1 MLPVNVTCS
10 LLVDRV
16 LTAGIPQDIPLMI
29 NIVSI
34 LTATGT
40 LVKLTDAIVNQTSSN
55 TAVFVTSQILT
66 ATVEDNVMI
75 EITPTRLPTACRHC
89 FALSHISLI
98 WFELWIITHL
108 GASRYQLIS
117 DEYRGTGLH
126 SEAALWWSLTTY
138 WICSP
143 YKVWC
148 DTFLLSLWYRDH
160 RNFSNLCKLKHH
172 PSLPPGQA
180 GNPLGRFVGRP
191 CLPRN
196 SSLSSLLDR

>member
-1 MLPVNVTCS
+1 MLPVNVPCS

-34 LTATGT
+34 LTATTT

-75 EITPTRLPTACRHC
+75 EITPTRLPTTFRHC

-98 WFELWIITHL
+98 
-108 GASRYQLIS
+108 
-117 DEYRGTGLH
+117 
-126 SEAALWWSLTTY
+126 
-138 WICSP
+138 
-143 YKVWC
+143 
-148 DTFLLSLWYRDH
+148 
-160 RNFSNLCKLKHH
+160 
-172 PSLPPGQA
+172 
-180 GNPLGRFVGRP
+180 
-191 CLPRN
+191 
-196 SSLSSLLDR
+196 